1 MAQKNTRGR
10 KLVYGSNTVIS
21 TIIFIVVLALVA
33 VIAQRHPWRVDL
45 TESGSFSLS
54 EQSRN
59 IVKSLDAPITI
70 KCFFSS
76 AAPDQMQAR
85 GKTKDLLDTYKYQN
99 DKISYEFIDPDVQP
113 EIARQ
118 YEIKTYGTLVL
129 EGYDKKQVVQTPDEE
144 NITNAMLRLSR
155 KEQKKI
161 YFLTGHGEHSLKANE
176 KDSYSNAKDALE
188 KNYYQVSEFNLLQQP
203 EVPSDAAAVV
213 IAGPRKPIL
222 ENEQQ
227 ALKSYIEKGGKIFAM
242 VDPMNDSGL
251 KDFFSNYGI
260 QLGDDVVIDK
270 LSRLFGASERIPVVV
285 EYGHH
290 RITEGFDLPTFFP
303 DARSV
308 VPKAESPPEGI
319 RVQILASTSP
329 NAWAERDLET
339 LQRGQASY
347 DKDKD
352 LAGPVPLAVIANIT
366 PKGQDIKPQ
375 PANAAKKGEKKP
387 GEGELIVSGDSD
399 FASNTY
405 FSLYGNG
412 DFFLNAINYLAEEAN
427 LITVEARQARNKPML
442 FTQDQAK
449 ALFWIVLVVVPLAV
463 LAAGLVVY
471 RIRRA
476 QR

>member
-1 MAQKNTRGR
+1 MAQKSTRGR

-33 VIAQRHPWRVDL
+33 VISERHPWRVDL

-59 IVKSLDAPITI
+59 IVKALDAPVSI

-76 AAPDQMQAR
+76 AAPEQMQAR

-99 DKISYEFIDPDVQP
+99 DKISHEFIDPDVRP
-113 EIARQ
+113 EEARK
-118 YEIKTYGTLVL
+118 YEIKTYGTLVI

-144 NITNAMLRLSR
+144 SITNALLKLSR
-155 KEQKKI
+155 KDQKKI
-161 YFLTGHGEHSLKANE
+161 YFLIGHGEHPSKGAD

-213 IAGPRKPIL
+213 IAGPKKPIL

-227 ALKSYIEKGGKIFAM
+227 ALKSYLEKGGKIFAM
-242 VDPMNDSGL
+242 VDPMTDSGL
-251 KDFFSNYGI
+251 KDFFEGYGI
-260 QLGDDVVIDK
+260 QLGDDVVIDR

-285 EYGHH
+285 EYGNH
-290 RITEGFDLPTFFP
+290 RITNGFDLPTFFP

-308 VPKAESPPEGI
+308 VPKTQSPPAGV
-319 RVQILASTSP
+319 RLQTLASTSP

-339 LQRGQASY
+339 LQRGQAAY
-347 DKDKD
+347 DADKD
-352 LAGPVPLAVIANIT
+352 LPGPVPLVVIANIS
-366 PKGQDIKPQ
+366 PKDPNAKSQ
-375 PANAAKKGEKKP
+375 PPAAGKEDEKKP
-387 GEGELIVSGDSD
+387 GEGELIVAGDSD
-399 FASNTY
+399 FANNTY
-405 FSLYGNG
+405 FALYGNG
-412 DFFLNAINYLAEEAN
+412 DFFLNAVNYLAEEAN
-427 LITVEARQARNKPML
+427 LITVEPRQTRNKPML

-449 ALFWIVLVVVPLAV
+449 ALFFIILIAVPLAV
-463 LAAGLVVY
+463 LVAGFVVY